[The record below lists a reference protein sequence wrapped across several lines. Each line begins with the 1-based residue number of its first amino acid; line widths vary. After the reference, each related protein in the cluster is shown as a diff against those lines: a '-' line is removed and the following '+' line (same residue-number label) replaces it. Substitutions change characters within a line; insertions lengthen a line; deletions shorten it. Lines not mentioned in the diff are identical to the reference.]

1 MILGE
6 NEKRPQ
12 IKYPCEWSYR
22 IIGDDI
28 KKMVEAVEDAVK
40 DLQYDLQASN
50 ISDKGN
56 YFSIS
61 LKVFVENEVIRDI
74 IYEKIKSHKNVKMV
88 F

>member
-6 NEKRPQ
+6 NDKRPQ
-12 IKYPCEWSYR
+12 IDYPCEWSYR

-28 KKMVEAVEDAVK
+28 KKMVEAVEDSLK
-40 DLQYDLQASN
+40 DMKYDLQASN
-50 ISDKGN
+50 ISNKGN

-61 LKVFVENEVIRDI
+61 LKVFVDNEVIRDI
-74 IYEKIKSHKNVKMV
+74 IYEKIKNHRNVKMV